1 MTAALGPFEPGP
13 GRLPPYL
20 AGREAEQRAL
30 AGFVARL
37 RERRPPPSDLILYGP
52 RGNGKTVLLKWLEQE
67 VIGRNENRAPGDAE
81 IGTLWLTPTAIPTV
95 SDVARQLAARGPM
108 DPLHVEKVAV
118 PGLVDLRLGAGNSP
132 GDLVEAL
139 TRRLGEGP
147 LVLLLD
153 EAHRLRRE
161 AGEALLN
168 ASQQVGSRA
177 PFLLVL
183 AGTPDLRWKL
193 RGMIFSFWPRSH
205 SLPIGRLSRAAS
217 REAVRIPL
225 RRDGIGISHGAQDAI
240 VDESRRYPF
249 FLQLWGGFLWRAAHA
264 RRGAERTV
272 RRADVS
278 NARSEFRRTAHLQ
291 YLDRYEELAELR
303 LLEAARAVAVAFGA
317 GPPARQRAVAT
328 LSDRSLEMAV
338 QRGLRTDE
346 PDRIRAATR
355 TLFHLGYI
363 WRSAGEPEWEP
374 GIPSLMDYI
383 RERVAPVETRP

>member
-37 RERRPPPSDLILYGP
+37 RERRPPPSDLILYGL

-108 DPLHVEKVAV
+108 DRLHVEKVAV

-153 EAHRLRRE
+153 EAHRLRPE

-168 ASQQVGSRA
+168 ASQQIGSRA

-193 RGMIFSFWPRSH
+193 RGMSSSFWPRSH

-217 REAVRIPL
+217 RDAVRIPL
-225 RRDGIGISHGAQDAI
+225 RRDGIGISHGALDAV

-272 RRADVS
+272 RRADVRTPDRNS
-278 NARSEFRRTAHLQ
+278 GGRRISITWTATRNWPNSGCSRPPGPSRSPLAPAHRRASGRSRRCPIAASRWPSSGVCGRTSRTAS
-291 YLDRYEELAELR
+291 A
-303 LLEAARAVAVAFGA
+303 
-317 GPPARQRAVAT
+317 P
-328 LSDRSLEMAV
+328 
-338 QRGLRTDE
+338 QRGPFSTS
-346 PDRIRAATR
+346 ATS
-355 TLFHLGYI
+355 GAPQAS
-363 WRSAGEPEWEP
+363 RSGNQASP
-374 GIPSLMDYI
+374 
-383 RERVAPVETRP
+383 A